1 MRKLLT
7 TLILGS
13 LALSASSWA
22 GINIS
27 KNRYIE
33 GRFIE
38 AFVYADGS
46 GGTVSVRPE
55 ECMDCTPEVYAF
67 DASVRVVYKDEE
79 RSISDLKNWDGFPGE
94 IAVSKSTQNL
104 VKIRRTK

>member
-1 MRKLLT
+1 MRRLFT
-7 TLILGS
+7 TLIFGS
-13 LALSASSWA
+13 LVLAASSWA

-27 KNRYIE
+27 KSRYIE
-33 GRFIE
+33 GRYIE
-38 AFVYADGS
+38 AFVNADGS

-79 RSISDLKNWDGFPGE
+79 RSIRDLRNWDGFPGE
-94 IAVSKSTQNL
+94 IAVSKRTQNL